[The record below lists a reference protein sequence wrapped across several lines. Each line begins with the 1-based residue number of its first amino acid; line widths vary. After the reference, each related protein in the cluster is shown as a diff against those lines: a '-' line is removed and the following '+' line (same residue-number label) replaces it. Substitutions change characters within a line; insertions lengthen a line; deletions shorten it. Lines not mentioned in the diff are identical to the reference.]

1 MDVPLKKKSYI
12 QKYRTEWEND
22 EDFKQWIKPIADS
35 PTKAFCK
42 YCHVEIAAKIYDLR
56 KHRESK
62 KHKAKCELITK
73 NKQIQFTST
82 PDDGSKNSQKAEGQL
97 ALFIAE
103 HTSISN
109 TDHLTD
115 LCKEVFHDSKCAKD
129 IKMHRTK
136 CTQVINQVLAPH
148 FKDTLLIDI
157 GTQKYSIILDE
168 STDVSVSKYM
178 GIIIR
183 YFSLNTNNI
192 VSSFLSLEPIERAD
206 ARGIVTSLVKCL
218 ESQSLPIQ
226 NLIGIGT
233 DNASVMTGRNNSVI
247 EILKREYNLP
257 NLILIRCI
265 CHSLQLAVS
274 HASESNLP
282 RNIEFL
288 IRETYNWFSISP
300 KRRDEYK
307 ALFQTINCGDE
318 PLKILKVCDT
328 RWLSIEPAVLRI
340 LAQWNE
346 LKLHFSLAREKCYTA
361 GLLWEMYNDEG
372 NRLYL
377 CFLKSILHDVQIG
390 IKVFEGENIDPVKLL
405 ETLMTLLRS
414 VCVRIIIPGAATT
427 DKDFLTIK
435 VEDHLDPVAH
445 LGHLFEFHASNS
457 NLSPQAI
464 SNIKKRC
471 IDFSVKLVQEI
482 QNRIPSNYEILA
494 KVTLLSPENTLKQ
507 IKDPHALVGLARELG
522 FDDQKTDKIVQQWKT
537 IQFIEWETAGDSV
550 KFWAQV
556 LKYKNAA
563 GVNTFREL
571 ADLAIAAMSLPHSN
585 AEVERLFSVMNTV
598 KNKLRNRMC
607 SLTLNSIIMIRNQLK
622 IKKKNC
628 HNYVLPPEVLKKIKK
643 TVKPLKQI
651 VTPSTS
657 SSPIDEE
664 VIELPDDIADLQIDY

>member
-1 MDVPLKKKSYI
+1 
-12 QKYRTEWEND
+12 
-22 EDFKQWIKPIADS
+22 
-35 PTKAFCK
+35 
-42 YCHVEIAAKIYDLR
+42 
-56 KHRESK
+56 
-62 KHKAKCELITK
+62 
-73 NKQIQFTST
+73 
-82 PDDGSKNSQKAEGQL
+82 
-97 ALFIAE
+97 
-103 HTSISN
+103 
-109 TDHLTD
+109 
-115 LCKEVFHDSKCAKD
+115 
-129 IKMHRTK
+129 
-136 CTQVINQVLAPH
+136 
-148 FKDTLLIDI
+148 
-157 GTQKYSIILDE
+157 
-168 STDVSVSKYM
+168 
-178 GIIIR
+178 
-183 YFSLNTNNI
+183 
-192 VSSFLSLEPIERAD
+192 
-206 ARGIVTSLVKCL
+206 
-218 ESQSLPIQ
+218 
-226 NLIGIGT
+226 
-233 DNASVMTGRNNSVI
+233 MTGRNNSVI

-445 LGHLFEFHASNS
+445 LGHLFESHASNS

-643 TVKPLKQI
+643 NCQTFKTNRNTI
-651 VTPSTS
+651 YIIITH
-657 SSPIDEE
+657 
-664 VIELPDDIADLQIDY
+664 

>member
-1 MDVPLKKKSYI
+1 MRVLSSWKVIGNIMDVSLKKMSYI

-82 PDDGSKNSQKAEGQL
+82 PDDGLKNSQKAEGQL

-148 FKDTLLIDI
+148 FKDTLLKDI

-206 ARGIVTSLVKCL
+206 ARSIVTSLVKCL

-372 NRLYL
+372 
-377 CFLKSILHDVQIG
+377 
-390 IKVFEGENIDPVKLL
+390 ENIDPVKLL

-445 LGHLFEFHASNS
+445 LGHLFESHASNS